1 MPTPARRKAQLHL
14 LASLSLISL
23 SACADI
29 PTAATA
35 QAAPAQLSAAASTSA
50 APPAAAAQAQT
61 FIQWRD
67 AFRQEALSKG
77 IDASLFDRAFDGV
90 TPDADV
96 IKADRSQ
103 PEFSRPVWA
112 YLDSALSNQRVAT
125 GRSRLSAEQ
134 QTLDAIEQRYGVDR
148 HILAAIWGL
157 ESNYGQN
164 MGSRQ
169 VIRSLATLA
178 HEGRRP
184 GFAHDQLLAALDI
197 LQHRDI
203 EPSGMLGSWA
213 GAMGQTQFIPTTY
226 NQYAVD
232 FDGNGRRDIWN
243 SPADALASAAN
254 YLRASGWQSGQRWGQ
269 EVRLPANFDYALAD
283 PGVKKSVAEW
293 QALGVRPA
301 NQDSFAAT
309 MAEQRAALLLPAG
322 HKGPA
327 FLLQHNFSTIM
338 RYNNS
343 SSYALAIGL
352 LSDRFQGGG
361 QIQGDW
367 PTADRPL
374 SRSERLELQ
383 QLLTDRGLEPGGI
396 DGIIGANTRNA
407 IRRFQQQQGVPAD
420 GYASAALLEQLRK
433 Q

>member
-269 EVRLPANFDYALAD
+269 EVRLPANFDYA
-283 PGVKKSVAEW
+283 PI
-293 QALGVRPA
+293 PA
-301 NQDSFAAT
+301 
-309 MAEQRAALLLPAG
+309 
-322 HKGPA
+322 
-327 FLLQHNFSTIM
+327 
-338 RYNNS
+338 
-343 SSYALAIGL
+343 
-352 LSDRFQGGG
+352 
-361 QIQGDW
+361 
-367 PTADRPL
+367 
-374 SRSERLELQ
+374 
-383 QLLTDRGLEPGGI
+383 
-396 DGIIGANTRNA
+396 
-407 IRRFQQQQGVPAD
+407 
-420 GYASAALLEQLRK
+420 
-433 Q
+433 

>member
-1 MPTPARRKAQLHL
+1 MPTPPSRKARLHL
-14 LASLSLISL
+14 LASISLICL
-23 SACADI
+23 SACAGT
-29 PTAATA
+29 PSAAVAQPAPTQPTTAATA
-35 QAAPAQLSAAASTSA
+35 AAPVA
-50 APPAAAAQAQT
+50 APTAET
-61 FIQWRD
+61 FNQWRD
-67 AFRQEALSKG
+67 RFRQEALAKG
-77 IDASLFDRAFDGV
+77 IDAELFDRAFAGV
-90 TPDADV
+90 TPDQDV

-112 YLDSALSNQRVAT
+112 YLDSALSTQRVAT
-125 GRSRLSAEQ
+125 GRSRLSAQRE
-134 QTLDAIEQRYGVDR
+134 TLDAIEQRYGVDR

-203 EPSGMLGSWA
+203 EPGGMLGSWA

-243 SPADALASAAN
+243 SSADALASAAH
-254 YLRASGWQSGQRWGQ
+254 YLQQSGWHSGQPWGQ
-269 EVRLPANFDYALAD
+269 EVLLPADFDYAQAD
-283 PGVKKSVAEW
+283 PAVKKTVAEW
-293 QALGVRPA
+293 QALGVTAAGGKSLA
-301 NQDSFAAT
+301 NNLAD
-309 MAEQRAALLLPAG
+309 QRAALLLPAG
-322 HKGPA
+322 HRGPA
-327 FLLQHNFSTIM
+327 FLLLHNFSTIM

-352 LSDRFQGGG
+352 LSERFQGGG
-361 QIQGDW
+361 QIHASW
-367 PTADRPL
+367 PTDDRPL
-374 SRSERLELQ
+374 SRSERIELQ
-383 QLLTDRGLEPGGI
+383 TLLTRKGLEPGGI
-396 DGIIGANTRNA
+396 DGIIGANTRRA
-407 IRRFQQQQGVPAD
+407 IRSFQQQQRWPAD
-420 GYASAALLEQLRK
+420 GYASVELLDALRK
-433 Q
+433 

>member
-203 EPSGMLGSWA
+203 EPNGMLGSWA

-254 YLRASGWQSGQRWGQ
+254 YLKASGWHSGQRWGQ

-301 NQDSFAAT
+301 NQDSFAGN
-309 MAEQRAALLLPAG
+309 MADQRAALLLPAG